1 MKGDK
6 RMEKNLILANK
17 IMEEANCF
25 GNWGFEIKTE
35 GNLINVESVRKV
47 KMDEQDLH
55 IVYQIDDK
63 FVKFIATLEPCEFDR
78 QKAIRNLEEMDAPFT
93 VYGTEGEMLMLA
105 VAIPYQEFVSHTA
118 LFIRIIMPNLIETLN
133 NLQK

>member
-1 MKGDK
+1 
-6 RMEKNLILANK
+6 MEKNLILANK

-35 GNLINVESVRKV
+35 GSLINVESVRKV

-55 IVYQIDDK
+55 IVYQIEDK

-78 QKAIRNLEEMDAPFT
+78 QKVIRNLEEMDAPFT